1 MKATIDIPDHLYR
14 RVKAKS
20 AMERH
25 TVREVA
31 ISLFQDWADG
41 SIQLSPAAKT
51 QPEPEGKAVIPAWYG
66 SLKAYA
72 ARAKG
77 GSDMEAVRKSIG
89 KGLARERGA

>member
-41 SIQLSPAAKT
+41 SIQLSPPGKT
-51 QPEPEGKAVIPAWYG
+51 KAEPADKAVIPAWYG

-72 ARAKG
+72 AQARG
-77 GSDMEAVRKSIG
+77 GRDMEAVRRSIG
-89 KGLARERGA
+89 KGLARERET